1 MGECIF
7 CKIISGEIPCSKVFE
22 DDKILAFNDIN
33 PEAPTHVLIIPK
45 EHISSVNELN
55 QDNIDVI
62 GHIFLKAKEIAN
74 TLGIAEDGYRIVT
87 NCGKNGGQTVGH
99 IHYHLL
105 GGRGLQWPPG

>member
-7 CKIISGEIPCSKVFE
+7 CKIINGEIPCSKVFE

-33 PEAPTHVLIIPK
+33 KEAPTHVLIIPK
-45 EHISSVNELN
+45 EHIASVNELN
-55 QDNIDVI
+55 EDNVDVI
-62 GHIFLKAKEIAN
+62 GHIFLKAKEIAKK
-74 TLGIAEDGYRIVT
+74 LGIAEDGYRIVN

-105 GGRGLQWPPG
+105 GGRELQWPPG

>member
-7 CKIISGEIPCSKVFE
+7 CKMINGEIPCSKVFE
-22 DDKILAFNDIN
+22 DDKILAFNDIS

-55 QDNIDVI
+55 DNNIDVI

-74 TLGIAEDGYRIVT
+74 KLGIDKEGYRIVT
-87 NCGKNGGQTVGH
+87 NCGKNGGQTVDH
-99 IHYHLL
+99 IHYHLM
-105 GGRGLQWPPG
+105 GGRKLQWPPG

>member
-7 CKIISGEIPCSKVFE
+7 CKIINGEIPCSKVFE

-45 EHISSVNELN
+45 EHIASVNELN
-55 QDNIDVI
+55 EHNIDVI
-62 GHIFLKAKEIAN
+62 GHIFLKAKEIAKK
-74 TLGIAEDGYRIVT
+74 LGIAEEGYRIVN

-105 GGRGLQWPPG
+105 GGRELQWPPG

>member
-7 CKIISGEIPCSKVFE
+7 CKIINGEIPCAKVFE

-45 EHISSVNELN
+45 EHIASANELN
-55 QDNIDVI
+55 EDNIDVI

-74 TLGIAEDGYRIVT
+74 KLGIAEEGYRIVN

-105 GGRGLQWPPG
+105 GGRELQWPPG

>member
-7 CKIISGEIPCSKVFE
+7 CKIINGEIPCSRVFE
-22 DDKILAFNDIN
+22 DDKILAFNDIS

-55 QDNIDVI
+55 DNNIDVI

-74 TLGIAEDGYRIVT
+74 KLGIDKEGYRIVT
-87 NCGKNGGQTVGH
+87 NCGKNGGQTVDH
-99 IHYHLL
+99 IHYHLM
-105 GGRGLQWPPG
+105 GGRKLQWPPG